1 MKEKDFIVTTTII
14 DRREVDSEKR
24 VADCIVAGGVCIIP
38 TDTVY
43 GFSGIIPQSQAR
55 IQAIKGRKEDK
66 PFIQLIA
73 EPKDLY
79 NYTDIDIPTQLFSL
93 WPGAVTVIVPVK
105 ESVGKGTIAFRCP
118 GDSWLRK
125 VISLVG
131 TPIYSTSVNR
141 SGEPVLGSLDS
152 ICKEFLGE
160 VDLIVGFDEGLVPHA
175 QPSTLVELLP
185 NGKCRI
191 IRQGDVVLPK
201 ELLI

>member
-1 MKEKDFIVTTTII
+1 MKEKDFIITTTII

-24 VADCIVAGGVCIIP
+24 VADCIIGGGVCIIP

-55 IQAIKGRKEDK
+55 IQAIKGRNEEK
-66 PFIQLIA
+66 PFIQLIS

-79 NYTDIDIPTQLFSL
+79 TYTDVAIPTQLFSL

-125 VISLVG
+125 VIALVG
-131 TPIYSTSVNR
+131 APIYSTSVNR

-152 ICKEFLGE
+152 IREEFFGE
-160 VDLIVGFDEGLVPHA
+160 VELIVGFDEGLVPDA
-175 QPSTLVELLP
+175 QPSTLVKLLP
-185 NGKCRI
+185 NGKCKI
-191 IRQGDVVLPK
+191 IRQGDVILPQ
-201 ELLI
+201 ELLV